1 MPDHAHVLTLIPGDY
16 SICRLTATEALP
28 AWAATVGDD
37 FVSVT
42 RTRDELS
49 IVSPSARVPST
60 LERRSD
66 GWRCLKVEGPL
77 DFALT
82 GVLASIASPLASAKV
97 SVFAVAT
104 FDTDYFLLRGVD
116 LDRAV
121 EALTRAGHVVRG
133 A

>member
-1 MPDHAHVLTLIPGDY
+1 MPDHAHVLTLLPDDY

-28 AWAATVGDD
+28 AWAAAVGDD

-49 IVSPSARVPST
+49 IVSASARVP
-60 LERRSD
+60 RSVDQRND

-77 DFALT
+77 DLALT
-82 GVLASIASPLASAKV
+82 GVLASIASPLAAARV
-97 SVFAVAT
+97 SLFAVAT
-104 FDTDYFLLRGVD
+104 FDTDYFLVRAVD

-121 EALTRAGHVVRG
+121 EALTRAGHVMRDQ
-133 A
+133 